1 MTRTAADIIADLG
14 TGVHIDGRWRDA
26 ASGATFEVH
35 NPATGEVVATVA
47 DGGPDDAAAA
57 IEAAGRTQASWGAVP
72 ARERAEILRRAY
84 ELLIERADELALIM
98 KGDTA
103 EYLQEERDLL
113 LDKIAAATAD
123 LPGRLVIGRGSACWQ
138 EEGRRAYEFV
148 RRNWGARSCAERL
161 LEAVYDPQACNLW
174 VDPSSCRYVWGCG
187 MHALETVENG

>member
-98 KGDTA
+98 TT
-103 EYLQEERDLL
+103 ER
-113 LDKIAAATAD
+113 
-123 LPGRLVIGRGSACWQ
+123 GGGRGGGGPGPRVPPAVPGGGPAAPGAPPADPPTATPGCW
-138 EEGRRAYEFV
+138 
-148 RRNWGARSCAERL
+148 
-161 LEAVYDPQACNLW
+161 
-174 VDPSSCRYVWGCG
+174 
-187 MHALETVENG
+187 